1 MDYYDKVELLLP
13 FKGANAGTSFPDLG
27 VRNRTVTL
35 AAAGVTTSA
44 AQAKDYATSG
54 YFNGS
59 GYLTLVTHVDLA
71 SAAGNAF
78 CIEAWIY
85 LTSYTGA
92 RSQYAQ
98 VIFSDPLA
106 GNSGEQYFAVTAN
119 GKLQFQRGSGVGS
132 AVTITGSTNVP
143 LNEWVHVALSC
154 DGTTWRLFLNGTV
167 DATSTTNPLWV
178 NGPTGLESIG
188 RVYILSGFFDLFIGY
203 MQDFRITKGHA
214 RYTANFTPPA
224 KMLGVISGMIIGLDG
239 EPAER
244 TICAVP
250 RAMPIR
256 GFTTVS
262 DDTDG
267 SYSLDCI
274 NTEMSRIVLA
284 DEAELY
290 NDIIDRILPG

>member
-35 AAAGVTTSA
+35 AAAGVTTST

-59 GYLTLVTHVDLA
+59 GYLTLPTNVDLHT
-71 SAAGNAF
+71 AAGNAF
-78 CIEAWIY
+78 CIEAWIHIANY
-85 LTSYTGA
+85 QGA
-92 RSQYAQ
+92 RNQYGQ
-98 VIFSDPLA
+98 VIFSDPFQ
-106 GNSGEQYFAVTAN
+106 GAN
-119 GKLQFQRGSGVGS
+119 GDHVFSVTTAGKLLYLRNTGVGS
-132 AVTITGSTNVP
+132 AITITGSTDVP
-143 LNEWVHVALSC
+143 TGQWAHVALSC

-167 DATSTTNPLWV
+167 DATSTTNPFWV

-188 RVYILSGFFDLFIGY
+188 RIFLNGSFFELFVGY

-224 KMLGVISGMIIGLDG
+224 KMLGVISGTIIGLDG

-262 DDTDG
+262 DDEDG
-267 SYSLDCI
+267 TYSLDCL

-284 DEAELY
+284 DEADLY
-290 NDIIDRILPG
+290 HDIIDRILPG